1 MKIGIFE
8 TPPQKWFPF
17 DKDTEVLI
25 QYIEKA
31 KLNTILMQGA
41 EAAKKMKA
49 KAGSV
54 QDIFLGK
61 AAVFG
66 WRKIT
71 DHDHPGMLLPSGDP
85 LPFTPENRNL
95 AITKSQRFSEFVY
108 RIATDETQF
117 IDDDIP
123 ELDADD
129 LKGLED
135 VLAEFSKEEQP
146 GNE

>member
-1 MKIGIFE
+1 MKIGIFD

-17 DKDTEVLI
+17 DQDTEILI

-31 KLNTILMQGA
+31 KLNIILMQGA

-49 KAGSV
+49 KAASV

-66 WRKIT
+66 WRKIA
-71 DHDHPGMLLPSGDP
+71 DHDQPGMLLPNGDP

-95 AITKSQRFSEFVY
+95 AITKSQRISEFVY
-108 RIATDETQF
+108 RIATDETKF
-117 IDDDIP
+117 LDEDLP

-129 LKGLED
+129 LKDLED
-135 VLAEFSKEEQP
+135 VLAAFGKEEQP
-146 GNE
+146 GNA

>member
-1 MKIGIFE
+1 MKIGIFD
-8 TPPQKWFPF
+8 TPPQKWFLF

-31 KLNTILMQGA
+31 KLNNILLQGA

-49 KAGSV
+49 KAGAV

-66 WRKIT
+66 WRKTT
-71 DHDHPGMLLPSGDP
+71 DHEQPGMLLPNGDP
-85 LPFTPENRNL
+85 LTFTPENRNL

-108 RIATDETQF
+108 RIATDETKF
-117 IDDDIP
+117 LDDDLP

-129 LKGLED
+129 LKELED
-135 VLAEFSKEEQP
+135 VLLEFGKEEQV
-146 GNE
+146 GNA